1 MLHSLSQEVI
11 FKYCFGKRAGGIG
24 IPVCRY
30 KIDFKEIGCDVAD
43 WIYLTNVWWQDTECC

>member
-11 FKYCFGKRAGGIG
+11 FKYCLGKRAGGIG